1 MLQPTNYL
9 LALIGFC
16 LIPPIALARTFT
28 HADTFKLLSLFNA
41 VFLTSKR
48 RSAALIIWIRGSLHC
63 IALTPTAMG
72 IVAHLGSLLHRLGP
86 LSRLPPKNYLLQ
98 YDNKANISYVFTAPD
113 SHISGKNRMRWQRR
127 MILMDMIMLFAVPN
141 PSFFVGVRDWRFS
154 ALLRY

>member
-9 LALIGFC
+9 LTLIGFC

-28 HADTFKLLSLFNA
+28 HADTFKLLSLSNA

-86 LSRLPPKNYLLQ
+86 LSRLPPNNYLPQ
-98 YDNKANISYVFTAPD
+98 YDNKANISYLFTAPPPPLP
-113 SHISGKNRMRWQRR
+113 RLPR
-127 MILMDMIMLFAVPN
+127 
-141 PSFFVGVRDWRFS
+141 
-154 ALLRY
+154 